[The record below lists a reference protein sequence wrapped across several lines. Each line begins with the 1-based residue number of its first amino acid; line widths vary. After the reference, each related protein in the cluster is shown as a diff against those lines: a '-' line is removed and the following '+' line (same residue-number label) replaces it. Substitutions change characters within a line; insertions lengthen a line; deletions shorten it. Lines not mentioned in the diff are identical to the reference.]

1 MRGDDYMVNLNNF
14 DIAKDDFSILVSN
27 LNNETCYF
35 NGLIKSLD
43 IGISKKS
50 INKFKINRDFDLFF
64 CCQVFNFI
72 YYTQKITFKEYFY
85 TIKK

>member
-1 MRGDDYMVNLNNF
+1 MNEWKLVKPEKELYILDYIN
-14 DIAKDDFSILVSN
+14 N

-50 INKFKINRDFDLFF
+50 IDKFKIVRDFDLFF

-72 YYTQKITFKEYFY
+72 YYTKKITFKEYFY